1 MEDSNM
7 KKGLSRRKFMKSIGM
22 GAGVALMANAGLPAV
37 FAQDK
42 ANFFQSTNFNP
53 LMATPA
59 DVELLVGDVV
69 GFQLE
74 SDLWTGSFGSV
85 TFQLHKAWYDG
96 EDVFYIRTDASD
108 AEFAATQKLVHVPL
122 LNAAM
127 AAEGATSQLYT
138 FENGADDQYPV
149 VSTTPANE
157 NYSSAW
163 QVHTVTFSGTAEVLT
178 SVEAIQEAEA
188 AGDVTIEAQPLVV
201 NYPIVKWNG
210 GELQEDTE
218 KEAYLGTG
226 PLISPVNTSSMRV
239 TFKLHECYPGSR
251 YIITDTSAVPMA
263 PMMSIAP
270 AGPTQALVDVG
281 ATDEIW
287 VFGNGIPGS
296 GVMGFQP
303 AIFDNAAGNPIWS
316 PFWNHFTAVWED
328 ESEATLVT
336 SSAELRSLVD
346 EGKLTIFNGTPDT
359 DPQGFVVNCPVPI
372 KAANTFSVM

>member
-1 MEDSNM
+1 M
-7 KKGLSRRKFMKSIGM
+7 KKQLSRRNFLKNMGM
-22 GAGVALMANAGLPAV
+22 GASVALMANAGLPAV

-42 ANFFQSTNFNP
+42 ANLTNMLQNAR
-53 LMATPA
+53 LNTQMGNLA

-69 GFQLE
+69 GFQLD
-74 SDLWTGSFGSV
+74 SDLWAGDFGSV
-85 TFQLHKAWYDG
+85 TFQMHKAWYNG

-108 AEFAATQKLVHVPL
+108 ADFASTQKLVHVPL
-122 LNAAM
+122 LNAAT

-138 FENGADDQYPV
+138 FENGADEQYPV

-163 QVHTVTFSGTAEVLT
+163 QVHTVTFNGSPEVLT
-178 SVEAIQEAEA
+178 SVEDIQAAEA
-188 AGDVTIEAQPLVV
+188 TGDVTVEALQLVV
-201 NYPIVKWNG
+201 NYPLVKWNG

-226 PLISPVNTSSMRV
+226 PLITPVNTSSMRV
-239 TFKLHECYPGSR
+239 TFKLHQCYPGSR
-251 YIITDTSAVPMA
+251 YIVTDTSAVPMA

-270 AGPTQALVDVG
+270 SGPTQALVDVG